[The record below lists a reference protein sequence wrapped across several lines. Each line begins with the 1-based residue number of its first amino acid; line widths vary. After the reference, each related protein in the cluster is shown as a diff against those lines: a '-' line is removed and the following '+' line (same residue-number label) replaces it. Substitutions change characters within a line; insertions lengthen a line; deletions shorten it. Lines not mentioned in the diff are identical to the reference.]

1 MFSVLLALAM
11 AGENVPAP
19 ASEAA
24 AEEKKV
30 VCKSVH
36 RVGSRI
42 PERICRTNKEWTRI
56 NNDNEQQLR
65 KRFNESRGTQNQN

>member
-11 AGENVPAP
+11 AGENVPA
-19 ASEAA
+19 SA
-24 AEEKKV
+24 AETAVDEKKV

-42 PERICRTNKEWTRI
+42 PERVCRTNKEWARI
-56 NNDNEQQLR
+56 NSDNEQQLR